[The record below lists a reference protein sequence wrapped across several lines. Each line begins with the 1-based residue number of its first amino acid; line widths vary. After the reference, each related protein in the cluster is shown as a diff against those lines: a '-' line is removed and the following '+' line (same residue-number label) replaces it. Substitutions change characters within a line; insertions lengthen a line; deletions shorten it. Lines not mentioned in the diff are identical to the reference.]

1 MSTQPTLA
9 PSTQERPALRSKK
22 WFVPQFIAVEIALL
36 KKLRLKGY
44 IKDRGPWV
52 FMGIFMF
59 YLVRDMTLYVLIPYL
74 VLTGVISC
82 PGPAS

>member
-1 MSTQPTLA
+1 MSAQPA
-9 PSTQERPALRSKK
+9 AEPSTRDTHARQSKK
-22 WFVPQFIAVEIALL
+22 WFVPQFIAEEILLL

-44 IKDRGPWV
+44 IKERGPWV
-52 FMGIFMF
+52 FFGIFMF
-59 YLVRDMTLYVLIPYL
+59 YLVRDVTLYIIVPYL